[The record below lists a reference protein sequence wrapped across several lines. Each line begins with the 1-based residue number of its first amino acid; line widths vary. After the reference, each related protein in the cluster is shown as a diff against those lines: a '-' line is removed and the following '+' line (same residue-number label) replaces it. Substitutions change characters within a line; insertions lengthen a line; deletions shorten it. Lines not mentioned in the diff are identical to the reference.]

1 MTIASEANRSGPY
14 ACNGAT
20 TGFPYA
26 FKIFDEAHVRVILT
40 DAGGAETT
48 LALGT
53 DYVVTGVGA
62 DGGGA
67 VQTAVAHPTGCLV
80 TLILNVPFT
89 QGTDLENQGAYF
101 AETIE
106 RALDEG
112 VQRDLQLAEEVG
124 RAFKLRASADLVAAG
139 SVFVS
144 DGVGGATGGPSAADI
159 TAARDIAVAS
169 EGAAILAAATAGEKA
184 GAAVAA
190 ADRAET
196 VAASV
201 EGVVSYAVVQQLTA
215 EEKTRALENLGLDRA
230 LTPFGFT
237 AAEGQSAFALGMSPA
252 PNACIVSQNG
262 AWLTGGVDYA
272 IAGSTLTL
280 ATAADAGDR
289 IAGVAIAP
297 FTVANA
303 MLSAANL
310 ADLANVAVARGN
322 LGITPQTMAAWAGGA
337 RGHIFGLTVSYVGTT
352 NFAAAPGEAA
362 SEGGTRSAII
372 LSAPMNKG
380 LGTWSPGSG
389 GGSLDVGAIAV
400 NTWYHVHLISSAD
413 GNTVDVLLSLSA
425 TAPTMPA
432 GYTARRRIGSL
443 RTNGASQ
450 ITPFVQL
457 GDDFFLNAPVNDVVA
472 NPIPTTATLYPLS
485 VPSGVRVTA
494 HITAQQLAP
503 VSNLIGVLLSSPDTA
518 DVTPGASSSPP
529 TGPYNVGAQLYSTG
543 SIPGEMTSL
552 RVRTDASGRIR
563 VRASA
568 TNSNPLYVYTYG
580 WTDDRGR
587 LQ

>member
-184 GAAVAA
+184 GAALAA

-196 VAASV
+196 AAASV
-201 EGVVSYAVVQQLTA
+201 EGVVSYAVAQQLTA

-289 IAGVAIAP
+289 ISGVAISS
-297 FTVANA
+297 FEVANA
-303 MLSAANL
+303 MRPAANL
-310 ADLANVAVARGN
+310 ADLGDKAVARAN
-322 LGITPQTMAAWAGGA
+322 LGLGSAAVLGAGTGAGEVLKLGETGKLPAVDGSQLTGVGLRLVGAFDLVGGAFKDIPGIPAGAKRITLCFYGLSTNGNSQEILRLGTSIGFETTGYFSGGAGVGGANSAGGYSDST
-337 RGHIFGLTVSYVGTT
+337 GLL
-352 NFAAAPGEAA
+352 F
-362 SEGGTRSAII
+362 GGTGGASGI
-372 LSAPMNKG
+372 LSGLVTLVNLSGNKWVSTCVG
-380 LGTWSPGSG
+380 GREDVNYAFISG
-389 GGSLDVGAIAV
+389 GRKELSGTLDRLRITTFSGTDVFDAG
-400 NTWYHVHLISSAD
+400 HV
-413 GNTVDVLLSLSA
+413 
-425 TAPTMPA
+425 
-432 GYTARRRIGSL
+432 
-443 RTNGASQ
+443 
-450 ITPFVQL
+450 
-457 GDDFFLNAPVNDVVA
+457 VV
-472 NPIPTTATLYPLS
+472 
-485 VPSGVRVTA
+485 
-494 HITAQQLAP
+494 
-503 VSNLIGVLLSSPDTA
+503 
-518 DVTPGASSSPP
+518 
-529 TGPYNVGAQLYSTG
+529 YS
-543 SIPGEMTSL
+543 E
-552 RVRTDASGRIR
+552 
-563 VRASA
+563 
-568 TNSNPLYVYTYG
+568 
-580 WTDDRGR
+580 
-587 LQ
+587 